1 MADILNG
8 VPAQVTMRTTIV
20 RTGRPYFLAGHMAYT
35 PQIEQFVARRRLRRP
50 LAEQQLKNLS
60 YTKEQLDRIYR
71 KTSGYCHL
79 CHAKLSRK
87 NHGQEGERG
96 AWHVDHSVPRAKGGT
111 DHLNNLKPACISC
124 NLDESAKTSRTARG
138 WKGKKSA
145 PLNPEKRKQAKL
157 ENGFAGA
164 IAGGLA
170 GGAIAGPIGVIVG
183 AVTGACVGSSQ
194 NPDRQ

>member
-138 WKGKKSA
+138 WKGKTRA
-145 PLNPEKRKQAKL
+145 PMSVEKRKQAKS
-157 ENGFAGA
+157 ENALLGALGGGVVGFAV
-164 IAGGLA
+164 
-170 GGAIAGPIGVIVG
+170 AGPIGAAIG
-183 AVTGACVGSSQ
+183 ALTGGHLAASK
-194 NPDRQ
+194 NPDK